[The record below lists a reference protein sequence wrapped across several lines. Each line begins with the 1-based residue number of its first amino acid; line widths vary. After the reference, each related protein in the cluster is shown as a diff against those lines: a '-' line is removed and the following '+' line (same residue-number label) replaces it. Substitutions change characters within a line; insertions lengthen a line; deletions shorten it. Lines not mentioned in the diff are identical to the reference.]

1 MKNDRMKTAP
11 QNTPNRHN
19 HLFFSPILAGFAL
32 LAIFGLF
39 LVPGAQAQSPVNELA
54 ILEIELWPDFD
65 QPELLV
71 LLTGTLADDVPT
83 PARVT
88 LPLPEEASVNAVA
101 HVNVGSGD
109 LENVSDVDSDTP
121 GQLAFTTPSPIFR
134 IEYYV
139 PYESDGDRHV
149 ITFDWQSDMTIDELL
164 TTVQQPAEASDFQLT
179 PAADQTSTGGD
190 GLVYHAID
198 GQALPAGQSFSVT
211 ASYDLP
217 GGELSADVL
226 AAQQPQVEGPLPLV
240 SDPAQAESQDLN
252 WPLVA
257 IVAGG
262 LIIIAAVA
270 WFLYTNSGARRKRT
284 PRPKPVRPTKPS
296 SSRPSSSTNAQFC
309 HNCGRPVD
317 DEDQFCRACGTQLKG
332 R

>member
-1 MKNDRMKTAP
+1 MKTAP

-121 GQLAFTTPSPIFR
+121 GQLAFTTPSP
-134 IEYYV
+134 
-139 PYESDGDRHV
+139 
-149 ITFDWQSDMTIDELL
+149 TL
-164 TTVQQPAEASDFQLT
+164 QPGRWPKGA
-179 PAADQTSTGGD
+179 
-190 GLVYHAID
+190 
-198 GQALPAGQSFSVT
+198 
-211 ASYDLP
+211 P
-217 GGELSADVL
+217 G
-226 AAQQPQVEGPLPLV
+226 
-240 SDPAQAESQDLN
+240 
-252 WPLVA
+252 
-257 IVAGG
+257 
-262 LIIIAAVA
+262 
-270 WFLYTNSGARRKRT
+270 
-284 PRPKPVRPTKPS
+284 
-296 SSRPSSSTNAQFC
+296 
-309 HNCGRPVD
+309 
-317 DEDQFCRACGTQLKG
+317 
-332 R
+332 